1 MQLYGVRGYG
11 SAITEAMLA
20 LAEQPYVFI
29 DVDGFDRPGSV
40 RDRLA
45 ALNPL
50 VQVPVLL
57 LDDGSL
63 MTETAAITLFLADNY
78 PGLAPKIGTADR
90 TRFYRLL
97 IWFVANVYPTFTY
110 GDYPDR
116 WVPSAPQELVES
128 TDRYREQLYKWL
140 EEQVTEPFVLGESI
154 SALDIYTAVL
164 VAWRPRLQWFQQNTP
179 KLAKVSELTRKI
191 PAIEKVIKLNGW
203 L

>member
-63 MTETAAITLFLADNY
+63 MTETAAITLFLADND
-78 PGLAPKIGTADR
+78 PRLAPAVGTADR

-97 IWFVANVYPTFTY
+97 IWLVANVYPTFTY